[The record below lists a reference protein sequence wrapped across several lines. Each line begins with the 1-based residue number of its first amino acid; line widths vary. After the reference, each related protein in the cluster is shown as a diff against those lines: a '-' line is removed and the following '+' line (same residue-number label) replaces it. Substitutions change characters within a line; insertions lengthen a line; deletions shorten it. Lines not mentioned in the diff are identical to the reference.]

1 MTAVKSLLGVRV
13 TTPNLTCLLEAGIP
27 SLQAL
32 VREKQARFFNKIQQR
47 NGLLDDPLWF
57 VLQLLKKENQVM
69 YSHISEIMEKQ
80 DHIES
85 DRRDLIYK
93 LLSKDGTR
101 YKTYQAINPDLA
113 VHPHYTSTSC
123 TPYIE
128 DYLRIAFT
136 RFRLSSHRLRVEMGR
151 WSRIPPEQRT
161 CQCETGI
168 QNEQHILVCPL
179 TQDIR
184 DKYGFGCNDLS
195 SLFVG
200 SNRETLCMLYAC
212 LSRLEQQRTQ

>member
-1 MTAVKSLLGVRV
+1 MIHK
-13 TTPNLTCLLEAGIP
+13 
-27 SLQAL
+27 LQA
-32 VREKQARFFNKIQQR
+32 
-47 NGLLDDPLWF
+47 
-57 VLQLLKKENQVM
+57 
-69 YSHISEIMEKQ
+69 
-80 DHIES
+80 
-85 DRRDLIYK
+85 
-93 LLSKDGTR
+93 KDGTR
-101 YKTYQAINPDLA
+101 YKTYQAINPDLS
-113 VHPHYTSTSC
+113 VHPLYTSTNC

-128 DYLRIAFT
+128 DYLRITFT

-184 DKYGFGCNDLS
+184 ERYGVGFNDLS

-200 SNRETLCMLYAC
+200 SNREMLRMLHAC
-212 LSRLEQQRTQ
+212 LSRLEQQKA